1 MAAEWTNLS
10 QHALLVPMALR
21 MAETARSSGIQ
32 QYHSGENQDILLPAT
47 SSTPDGVSLRRTE
60 GGDTELLSAVATPSG
75 IRASLPL
82 RDVAPGSYDILQ
94 RDRDTSRVVMAIG
107 VNPIQAESQLETLEP
122 EAWRQALVT
131 AGWRKAEVLSA
142 DVQDV
147 VAAVEVLDDGQPL
160 WFGLI
165 ALALLFLLIEMMLL
179 KRKSAA
185 ILPSGTG

>member
-1 MAAEWTNLS
+1 
-10 QHALLVPMALR
+10 MALR

-32 QYHSGENQDILLPAT
+32 QFHSGEDQDLLLPAT
-47 SSTPDGVSLRRTE
+47 SSTPDGLSLRRTE
-60 GGDTELLSAVATPSG
+60 GGDTELLSALATPGG

-82 RDVAPGSYDILQ
+82 RDAAPGSYDILH
-94 RDRDTSRVVMAIG
+94 RDRDTTRVVMAIG
-107 VNPIQAESQLETLEP
+107 VNPVRAESQLETLDP

-147 VAAVEVLDDGQPL
+147 VAAIEVLEEGQPL

-185 ILPSGTG
+185 PPPSGTG